1 MNWVWRRLAPFVR
14 TTMAVEIKGISEEQL
29 QDILHQE
36 ALHRLRWIEAVVFNE
51 EISDEEKV
59 QVIQGEFLKD

>member
-36 ALHRLRWIEAVVFNE
+36 ALRRLRWIEAVVFNE

-59 QVIQGEFLKD
+59 QVIQGKFLKN